1 MTENID
7 IHDYDK
13 KLKSVVNKI
22 KNSTL
27 SERDKDLIFNFQNIC
42 FSEEIGKAKITRY
55 LYDLCKIAELT
66 TKDLDVCSKEDIQD
80 ILAKLE
86 QTDYAYET
94 KRGFKIVI
102 KKFYRWLRNK
112 EKRENAKSDKEKEE
126 IDESFYPSEVRW
138 IKTTAKIE
146 KQRLPDELLTE
157 EDILKL
163 IQSANKRRD
172 KAFISVLYESGCRIG
187 EIATIKIKNISFD
200 QYGAK
205 ITVFGKTGS
214 RPVRLVMSSPY
225 LLDWVNE
232 HPESNNP
239 NSYVWLSQKKE
250 LICYGRIKDLLRD
263 TAKKAGIK
271 KRINPHSF
279 RHARATYLA
288 KRLSDSQLKSVMG
301 WTQSSKMSAI
311 YVHLSQR
318 DTDDAILEL
327 NGVKREDEEKS
338 VMQQKK
344 CIRCLH
350 TNKATSKFC
359 EICGMVLDQDEAD
372 RIIKT
377 DLEKDKINSFMNEL
391 SKDPEFM
398 NLVKKKLNL

>member
-1 MTENID
+1 MID

-13 KLKSVVNKI
+13 KLNSVVNKI
-22 KNSTL
+22 KNSTI
-27 SERDKDLIFNFQNIC
+27 SKRDKDLILNFQNIC
-42 FSEEIGKAKITRY
+42 FSEGIGKAKITRY

-66 TKDLDVCSKEDIQD
+66 TKDLDVCCKEDIQD
-80 ILAKLE
+80 IIAKLE

-102 KKFYRWLRNK
+102 KKFYKWLRK
-112 EKRENAKSDKEKEE
+112 TEDS
-126 IDESFYPSEVRW
+126 YPDEVRW

-157 EDILKL
+157 QDILNL
-163 IQSANKRRD
+163 IQNADKTRD

-187 EIATIKIKNISFD
+187 EIATIKIKNITFD
-200 QYGAK
+200 TYGAK

-214 RPVRLVMSSPY
+214 RPVRLVASSPY
-225 LLDWVNE
+225 LLSWINE
-232 HPESNNP
+232 HPSSTDP
-239 NSYVWLSQKKE
+239 DSYVWLSQKKE
-250 LICYGRIKDLLRD
+250 LICYGRIKDILRNV
-263 TAKKAGIK
+263 AKRAGIK
-271 KRINPHSF
+271 KKINPHSF

-318 DTDDAILEL
+318 DSDDAILEL
-327 NGVKREDEEKS
+327 NGIKRENEEKS
-338 VMQQKK
+338 AIQQKK

-350 TNKATSKFC
+350 ANKATSKFC

-372 RIIKT
+372 KIVKT
-377 DLEKDKINSFMNEL
+377 DLEKDKINIFMNEL
-391 SKDPEFM
+391 AKDPEFM